1 MQMIKKLGFLINV
14 EKTQL
19 EPTTKQKVLKF
30 CVDSV
35 KMEVS
40 LTNDKKDEIV
50 NTMKPQNT
58 GHLRVLKRFAR
69 Y

>member
-1 MQMIKKLGFLINV
+1 MIKKLGFLITV

-58 GHLRVLKRFAR
+58 GHLRVLKKFAR

>member
-35 KMEVS
+35 KKEVS

-50 NTMKPQNT
+50 DTMKPQNT
-58 GHLRVLKRFAR
+58 GHLRVLK
-69 Y
+69 

>member
-1 MQMIKKLGFLINV
+1 MINV
-14 EKTQL
+14 EKTQF
-19 EPTTKQKVLKF
+19 EPTTKQKVLEF

-58 GHLRVLKRFAR
+58 GHLRV
-69 Y
+69 

>member
-1 MQMIKKLGFLINV
+1 MIKKLGFLINV

-40 LTNDKKDEIV
+40 LTNDKKDESV

-58 GHLRVLKRFAR
+58 GHLRVLKKFAR

>member
-1 MQMIKKLGFLINV
+1 MINV
-14 EKTQL
+14 EKTQF
-19 EPTTKQKVLKF
+19 EPTTKQKVLEF

-58 GHLRVLKRFAR
+58 GHLRVLKKFAR

>member
-35 KMEVS
+35 KKEVS
-40 LTNDKKDEIV
+40 LTNHKKDGIV
-50 NTMKPQNT
+50 DTMKPQNT
-58 GHLRVLKRFAR
+58 GHLRVLK
-69 Y
+69 

>member
-1 MQMIKKLGFLINV
+1 MIKKLGFLINV

-40 LTNDKKDEIV
+40 LTNDKKDEID

-58 GHLRVLKRFAR
+58 GHLRVLKKFAR

>member
-1 MQMIKKLGFLINV
+1 MINV

-19 EPTTKQKVLKF
+19 EPTTKQKVLEF

-58 GHLRVLKRFAR
+58 GHLRV
-69 Y
+69 

>member
-1 MQMIKKLGFLINV
+1 MQRIKKLGFLINV

-35 KMEVS
+35 KKEVS
-40 LTNDKKDEIV
+40 LTNDKKDKIV
-50 NTMKPQNT
+50 DTMKPQNT
-58 GHLRVLKRFAR
+58 GHLRVLK
-69 Y
+69 

>member
-1 MQMIKKLGFLINV
+1 MIKKLGFLINV

-58 GHLRVLKRFAR
+58 RHLRVLKKFAR